1 MTRIER
7 LICLCVTT
15 GISTLAISASP
26 TTHPAATQPTTIP
39 SSVLEPAHEATTQ
52 PGDQPAE
59 IREGTMIDLIGQI
72 TYNAK
77 HEPMFRFRRAE
88 GGDVK
93 TLPILPNRNLERMED
108 ALAANGK
115 DTWFSVSAVAMVYL
129 NHNYLLMRDASL
141 LLEKP

>member
-7 LICLCVTT
+7 LISLCAATA
-15 GISTLAISASP
+15 ISGLAISAGP
-26 TTHPAATQPTTIP
+26 ATQPAATQPTTIP
-39 SSVLEPAHEATTQ
+39 SSVLEPVHEATTQ
-52 PGDQPAE
+52 PADPAE
-59 IREGTMIDLIGQI
+59 MREGTMIDLTGQI
-72 TYNAK
+72 TYSAK
-77 HEPMFRFRRAE
+77 HEAMFRFRRAE

-115 DTWFSVSAVAMVYL
+115 DTWFSVSAVAMVYQ